1 MQNTCEYFFDNV
13 RSVHWGMN
21 APPPS
26 KTPPLFLAKPPPY
39 IYKPSKSP
47 RLGNSPLSI
56 GFS

>member
-21 APPPS
+21 APPPL
-26 KTPPLFLAKPPPY
+26 KNTPSLSCQAPPY